1 MARLILERH
10 EVVPEDILD
19 VETILGELASN
30 ATRHAHS
37 STSYFQ
43 VRLEYQCDRVTLT
56 VADFGQGLDRSALLP
71 MGAARTDVD
80 GTERFGGFG
89 LHIVSRLAD
98 NVEFHAS
105 DPTGTTVIAEKRLKW
120 AM

>member
-1 MARLILERH
+1 M
-10 EVVPEDILD
+10 
-19 VETILGELASN
+19 
-30 ATRHAHS
+30 
-37 STSYFQ
+37 
-43 VRLEYQCDRVTLT
+43 
-56 VADFGQGLDRSALLP
+56 LP